1 MTVVKTQRTKKQIGA
16 EIKRLRKSYNMTQV
30 KLGMIL
36 NIDSTKISKIESGT
50 ESSLDAFLLM
60 EICEIFDTS
69 LDRLCYT
76 TVEDEAEID
85 ASEAFNIILNAEYTE
100 RKTVMKMLRAI

>member
-50 ESSLDAFLLM
+50 ESSLEAFLLM

-69 LDRLCYT
+69 LYLRTSGKLVQLVRT
-76 TVEDEAEID
+76 SV
-85 ASEAFNIILNAEYTE
+85 SKTE
-100 RKTVMKMLRAI
+100 CRGFESFTSC

>member
-1 MTVVKTQRTKKQIGA
+1 
-16 EIKRLRKSYNMTQV
+16 
-30 KLGMIL
+30 
-36 NIDSTKISKIESGT
+36 
-50 ESSLDAFLLM
+50 M

-100 RKTVMKMLRAI
+100 RKTVMKMLRVI